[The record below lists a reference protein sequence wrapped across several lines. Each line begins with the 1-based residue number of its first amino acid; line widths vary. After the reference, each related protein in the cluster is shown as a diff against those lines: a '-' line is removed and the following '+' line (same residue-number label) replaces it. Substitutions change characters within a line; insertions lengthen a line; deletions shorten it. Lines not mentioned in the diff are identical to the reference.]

1 MASKKLQ
8 LLMLGCLVS
17 PAILQAQSLK
27 EEYIQWHN
35 SKGDKLSASVD
46 VWGRNGKVTND
57 DNFFISRVK
66 PKQRFRNEKTQVL
79 KDLTAANDKRLV
91 AWIPFNNPKTNALPD
106 GIFDSEVFSLW
117 SYVSHWGDWTAPL
130 GRIPAALMDVAH
142 KNGVAVSSAGTVPF
156 GSLTP
161 EWNMELR
168 AIGLLDGQKL
178 ANYLYYYGQ
187 DGLGYN
193 SEWSEWN
200 RITQKLREKHV
211 EVNKLLKDKN
221 PIFENMW
228 YGLTQDNGRNG
239 YSNVLDNNYQLTFG
253 DSENKAFSLF
263 LNYNWN
269 LRQRLSNSVDYARTM
284 GRDPLYLYAGVNMQG
299 GEPRSNSWP
308 LLKDYPISIG
318 LWGAHEKNMFWES
331 RNEKGSSE
339 DAMQRSY
346 MLRTERYFT
355 GGTRNPANTPEVT
368 DAMKYNVDNT
378 NWHGMSTW
386 MTAKSTLSW
395 NLTDEPFIS
404 YFNLGNGKFFNWN
417 GERKNNNP
425 WYNIGVQDYLPTW
438 RWWFSTDLLGRNV
451 PARGLDAEFTWDD
464 AYVGGSCV
472 RVFGSNAN
480 EYLHLFKT
488 EYALQAGDVITF
500 KYKHLN
506 GSGDVKLV
514 LTAKGSETS
523 PINENAFELIKN
535 GQEIDDEH
543 WTTKTFTVGS
553 ELAGKELALIALHF
567 ENANNINMY
576 LGECSIIRGTARTPN
591 KPTITSSDLLAFSK
605 SGVDGKLIFDMPNT
619 KAGNEP
625 CYNSDVHVSLFKL
638 WAQQEGATEPTLMG
652 ITTSWAGMFYSIP
665 LDLTATSTKVRLGV
679 SAVSLDMK
687 NESPIEWTDYKETPT
702 YTYNDAVHCNKTIIK
717 PNEEFKVGYVDPRH
731 SEGNWELK
739 KADGTTVFSSNGTKE
754 FTTNTLTEVGNYDLV
769 VTGDVHSESGTTTQ
783 TRTFKAFVQI
793 TGEATGALP
802 QIQTLTANGSTATIN
817 VQANEAVTM
826 AYTGRP
832 ADGQLSRG
840 VNLKEKGFVFKA
852 TEVGLE
858 SNNQAWT
865 MSFWLK
871 FNSLPSG
878 SVQILDLRNQ
888 YTTWPQNNWGSIWSE
903 YSPTNKVYTFT
914 IRENR
919 NGGSP
924 EHKQNWSVEFEP
936 GVWSHVTITME
947 KTERGVKEHLYI
959 NGKPATPKDWS
970 FLGNGTGYIQDY
982 VNTTTWWGENHFMLG
997 FGRAGQAAIDGV
1009 IDDVKFFDKQLTDA
1023 EVAANMLSNDKS
1035 AANLKAFWNFE
1046 ENADAQNKFASV
1058 ATGTNVKAYRSELAA
1073 GAGEGQGSL
1082 APVEPLYEAG
1092 SPFISGTAFSV
1103 ETKATWK
1110 TRKGTFSDETGNDRQ
1125 GSAKVTYPTGGDY
1138 TVTLTLENSYGK
1150 DQRTFQ
1156 VIHIDATTGIN
1167 ETTTEEVKAYTVN
1180 DDILV
1185 DCAQAGAYTF
1195 EVYSIDGMQV
1205 LKNNVNV
1212 ATGNTVR
1219 LHLANS
1225 GVYIL
1230 KVKKE
1235 GKTLRTVKLIR
1246 K

>member
-1 MASKKLQ
+1 
-8 LLMLGCLVS
+8 MLGCLVS

-239 YSNVLDNNYQLTFG
+239 YSNALDNNYQLTFG

-269 LRQRLSNSVDYARTM
+269 LRQRLSNSVDYAKTM

-339 DAMQRSY
+339 EAMQRSY

-378 NWHGMSTW
+378 TWHGMSTW
-386 MTAKSTLSW
+386 MSAKSTLSW

-404 YFNLGNGKFFNWN
+404 YFNLGNGKFFNWM

-425 WYNIGVQDYLPTW
+425 WYNVGVQDYLPTW

-488 EYALQAGDVITF
+488 EYALQTGDVITF

-523 PINENAFELIKN
+523 PINENSFELIKN

-576 LGECSIIRGTARTPN
+576 LGECSIVRGTARTPN

-687 NESPIEWTDYKETPT
+687 NESPIEWTDYKETPA

-739 KADGTTVFSSNGTKE
+739 KADGTTVFSSNNTKE
-754 FTTNTLTEVGNYDLV
+754 FTTSALTEVGNYDLV

-959 NGKPATPKDWS
+959 NGKPATAKDWS

-1023 EVAANMLSNDKS
+1023 EVAANMLSNDKN

-1073 GAGEGQGSL
+1073 GANEGQGSL
-1082 APVEPLYEAG
+1082 SPVEPLYEAG

-1185 DCAQAGAYTF
+1185 ECAQAGAYTF

>member
-1 MASKKLQ
+1 
-8 LLMLGCLVS
+8 MLGCLVS

-27 EEYIQWHN
+27 KEYIRWHN
-35 SKGDKLSASVD
+35 SEGDKLSATVNAWHD
-46 VWGRNGKVTND
+46 HGKVTDD

-66 PKQRFRNEKTQVL
+66 PKTRFRNQNTQVRTE
-79 KDLTAANDKRLV
+79 LTAENDKRLV
-91 AWIPFNNPKTNALPD
+91 AWIPFNNPETNALPD
-106 GIFDSEVFSLW
+106 GVFDSEVFSLW

-156 GSLTP
+156 GGLNDD
-161 EWNMELR
+161 WNRELR
-168 AIGLLDGQKL
+168 AIGLLDGNKL
-178 ANYLYYYGQ
+178 ANFLYYFGQ

-193 SEWSEWN
+193 SEWREYGN
-200 RITQKLREKHV
+200 ITDRLRNKHI

-228 YGLTQDNGRNG
+228 YGLTGDNGRLSYTNT
-239 YSNVLDNNYQLTFG
+239 LDNTFAKTFG
-253 DSENKAFSLF
+253 DNENKAFSLF
-263 LNYNWN
+263 LNYEWN
-269 LRQRLSNSVDYARTM
+269 HPQRLATSVDNAKKM

-299 GEPRSNSWP
+299 GEPRTSSWP
-308 LLKDYPISIG
+308 LLKNYNVSIG
-318 LWGAHEKNMFWES
+318 LWGAHSKNMFWES

-339 DAMQRSY
+339 ETMQRSY

-368 DAMKYNVDNT
+368 NAMKYNVDNKD
-378 NWHGMSTW
+378 WHGMSTW

-395 NLTDEPFIS
+395 DLTNEPFIS
-404 YFNLGNGKFFNWN
+404 YFNLGNGKFFNWK

-438 RWWFSTDLLGRNV
+438 RWWFSSELLGRSV
-451 PARGLDAEFTWDD
+451 PESGLDAEFTWDD

-488 EYALQAGDVITF
+488 EYNLKEGDVITF
-500 KYKHLN
+500 RYKHLS

-514 LTAKGSETS
+514 LTAKGSEKQA
-523 PINENAFELIKN
+523 INESAFELIKN
-535 GQEIDDEH
+535 GQAIDDEN

-553 ELAGKELALIALHF
+553 ELAGKDLALIALHF
-567 ENANNINMY
+567 ENTNNINMY
-576 LGECSIIRGTARTPN
+576 LGECSITRGTTPTPKTPN
-591 KPTITSSDLLAFSK
+591 ILSSKLLSFNKA
-605 SGVDGKLIFDMPNT
+605 GVDGKLIFEMTNT
-619 KAGNEP
+619 KSGDEP
-625 CYNSDVHVSLFKL
+625 CYNSDVNVSLFKL
-638 WAQQEGATEPTLMG
+638 WAQQEGAKEPTLMG

-665 LDLTATSTKVRLGV
+665 LDLNTPNAKVRLGV
-679 SAVSLDMK
+679 SALSVDMK
-687 NESPIEWTDYKETPT
+687 SESAIAWDEYKETPA
-702 YTYNDAVHCNKTIIK
+702 YTYNDAVHCSKNIIK
-717 PNEEFKVGYVDPRH
+717 PGEEFKVGYVDPRH
-731 SEGNWELK
+731 SEADWVLK
-739 KADGTTVFSSNGTKE
+739 NDKGQTVASSTGTKE
-754 FTTNTLTEVGNYDLV
+754 FTTSALKEVGNYDLV
-769 VTGDVHSESGTTTQ
+769 VTGDVHNEAGAKERKE
-783 TRTFKAFVQI
+783 RTFKAFVQI
-793 TGEATGALP
+793 TGNETGALP
-802 QIQTLTANGSTATIN
+802 QIQSLTANGSDSRID
-817 VQANEAVTM
+817 VQANQAVTM

-832 ADGQLSRG
+832 ANGKLSRG

-852 TEVGLE
+852 SEVGLS
-858 SNNQAWT
+858 SNKQAWT
-865 MSFWLK
+865 MSFWIK
-871 FNSLPSG
+871 FNSIPTG
-878 SVQILDLRNQ
+878 GVQFLDMRDQ
-888 YTTWPQNNWGSIWSE
+888 YTKWPQNNWGCFWSS
-903 YSPTNKVYTFT
+903 YYPADKTLNFT

-919 NGGSP
+919 NGGTP
-924 EHKQNWSVEFEP
+924 EQKQNWSVEFEP

-947 KTERGVKEHLYI
+947 KASNGVKEHLYI
-959 NGKPATPKDWS
+959 NGKPATPKSYDY
-970 FLGNGTGYIQDY
+970 LGKGPGLVKDYI
-982 VNTTTWWGENHFMLG
+982 NTTAWWDNNHFMLG
-997 FGRAGQAAIDGV
+997 FGRHQIAAIDGV
-1009 IDDVKFFDKQLTDA
+1009 IDDVKFFDKQLNDT
-1023 EVAANMLSNDKS
+1023 EVEANMLSNDKN

-1046 ENADAQNKFASV
+1046 DNADAEHKFASV
-1058 ATGTNVKAYRSELAA
+1058 ATGTNVKSYRSGVEA
-1073 GAGEGQGSL
+1073 GAGEGQGAL
-1082 APVEPLYEAG
+1082 VPVEPIYEAG

-1103 ETKATWK
+1103 ETKASWK
-1110 TRKGTFSDETGNDRQ
+1110 TRKGSFTEITGNDLQ

-1138 TVTLTLENSYGK
+1138 EVTLTLENSYGK

-1167 ETTTEEVKAYTVN
+1167 ETSTEEVKAYTVN

-1205 LKNNVNV
+1205 LRNNVNV